1 MLIMKEKKKNVNY
14 DLMDKDPNNWR
25 GIFYFN
31 KKDARIIVPK
41 INPLMGW
48 TVNFANPYAYLIIF
62 GIISF
67 IIASNYLL

>member
-1 MLIMKEKKKNVNY
+1 MSKKNTNF

-31 KKDARIIVPK
+31 KNDSRIIVPK

-48 TVNFANPYAYLIIF
+48 TLNFGNLYTYAIIA
-62 GIISF
+62 GIILLV
-67 IIASNYLL
+67 IAINFL